1 MGDYLLFVDSDDYLS
16 PDALGSI
23 LAALDGSF
31 DICIFDILSVNESG
45 KVLKKMPGTA
55 RPDGS
60 VFSLNEYPELLFELP
75 AAWNKIY
82 RRHRDTLP
90 RPRVVRGSAHDDE
103 ALHRR
108 EAHKICEPELV

>member
-45 KVLKKMPGTA
+45 KVLKKMPGTCS
-55 RPDGS
+55 R
-60 VFSLNEYPELLFELP
+60 
-75 AAWNKIY
+75 
-82 RRHRDTLP
+82 
-90 RPRVVRGSAHDDE
+90 
-103 ALHRR
+103 
-108 EAHKICEPELV
+108 